1 MGASPCGFKSHLAH
15 NVNLR
20 DTGTLETCAVRSG
33 AVVLK
38 QHFESLQLGGMVV
51 LMAIQHVVGQRL
63 PLLQTGA
70 MERATQPRL
79 DAEVQQVFAS
89 LGEEYHELCERLFA
103 DDPEFGLRF
112 SEDLA
117 PR

>member
-1 MGASPCGFKSHLAH
+1 M
-15 NVNLR
+15 
-20 DTGTLETCAVRSG
+20 VRCG

-38 QHFESLQLGGMVV
+38 QHFENLQLDGMVV

-63 PLLQTGA
+63 PLLRMGA

-79 DAEVQQVFAS
+79 DAEVQQLFTS

-112 SEDLA
+112 SEDLV

>member
-1 MGASPCGFKSHLAH
+1 MSIVKRIFNQSG
-15 NVNLR
+15 
-20 DTGTLETCAVRSG
+20 LEAGPPSDPPVRF
-33 AVVLK
+33 LK
-38 QHFESLQLGGMVV
+38 GDLHKNLQLGGMVV
-51 LMAIQHVVGQRL
+51 LMAVQHVVGQRL
-63 PLLQTGA
+63 PLLRTGA
-70 MERATQPRL
+70 MERVPQPRL

-103 DDPEFGLRF
+103 DDTEFGLRF